1 VREGARNRS
10 FCLVLFCSVYVR
22 IFFNKIRVA
31 VTGEVLSLDIDK
43 IMINIQQSLF
53 KKKKK
58 NTIMINV
65 MS

>member
-1 VREGARNRS
+1 MREGARNRS

-53 KKKKK
+53 KGKKK
-58 NTIMINV
+58 TQ
-65 MS
+65 